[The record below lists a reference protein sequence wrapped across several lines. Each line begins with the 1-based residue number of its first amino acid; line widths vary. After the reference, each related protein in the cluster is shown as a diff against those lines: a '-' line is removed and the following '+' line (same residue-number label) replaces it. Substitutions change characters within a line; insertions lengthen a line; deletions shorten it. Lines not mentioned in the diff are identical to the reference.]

1 VVKQNDT
8 AHLADQLFQKSGNV
22 LLDADRT
29 CLISDFGLSKISNV
43 GTQTMSA
50 IGTPH
55 YMAPEILRGE
65 RYSASADVWAFG
77 VLVFELVERQIPFQG
92 ISGIAVMQR
101 VAHEGA
107 RVDIARDH
115 VLFPVLDACL
125 AAQPQQR
132 PTFEAL
138 QQRLAAIQI

>member
-1 VVKQNDT
+1 
-8 AHLADQLFQKSGNV
+8 
-22 LLDADRT
+22 
-29 CLISDFGLSKISNV
+29 
-43 GTQTMSA
+43 MSA

-55 YMAPEILRGE
+55 YMAPEILRGD

-92 ISGIAVMQR
+92 ISGIVVMQR

-107 RVDIARDH
+107 RVEIALAH
-115 VLFPVLDACL
+115 PLFPILDACL
-125 AAQPQQR
+125 AAQPHAR

-138 QQRLAAIQI
+138 QHRLAALQI